1 MVKFNFDFSEEAKKA
16 DELLAE
22 DMKKLGGLSDEEIAE
37 VLPKKVDQDELKAL
51 IAAVNAETS
60 ANKKK
65 ALLLERLAGTTDV
78 VKNVVKG
85 LVKAAA
91 IVT

>member
-22 DMKKLGGLSDEEIAE
+22 EMKELGGLSDEEIAE
-37 VLPKKVDQDELKAL
+37 VLPKKADQDELKAL

-60 ANKKK
+60 TNRKK
-65 ALLLERLAGTTDV
+65 ALLLERLAGATEV

-85 LVKAAA
+85 VVKAAA